1 MCSHPAITYAAK
13 PGNRK
18 GDEEMNPGLPTEN
31 QRKGGSM
38 KMSAEGQIACGG
50 AERESTAGGPP
61 SERQTKQYSLAK
73 ILGIWA
79 LAAAPMGIL
88 NWIVF
93 PLLAPRFESDPFRF
107 AITLVVLITL
117 GLVWLF
123 VLSMIIVCREE
134 GNLRWATVK
143 RRLRLNAPR
152 EPATG
157 EPRARLW
164 LWVVPFIVAVTVVE
178 LVLNTPLEN
187 AWVSVFPFLA
197 EPHGYSFDAILGSQ
211 EILARL
217 EGAWWF
223 FALFVVMAVFN
234 TILGEEFLFRGV
246 LLPKMEGVFG
256 RGSWVANSI
265 LFALYHVH
273 KPWVIPNAVLT
284 GLLYTFPA
292 YRYRS
297 TWMSIIVHSAQ
308 SVFFAFL
315 VLGVVLGLA

>member
-1 MCSHPAITYAAK
+1 
-13 PGNRK
+13 
-18 GDEEMNPGLPTEN
+18 MN
-31 QRKGGSM
+31 
-38 KMSAEGQIACGG
+38 AEGQIGRGG
-50 AERESTAGGPP
+50 VEGVSAVQGPP
-61 SERQTKQYSLAK
+61 TERRSEQYSLAK
-73 ILGIWA
+73 ILGIWV

-88 NWIVF
+88 GWIVF
-93 PLLAPRFESDPFRF
+93 PLLTPDSESDPLGVGVTR
-107 AITLVVLITL
+107 LVLLAL

-123 VLSMIIVCREE
+123 VLSMIIVRREE
-134 GNLRWATVK
+134 GDLRWTTIK

-157 EPRARLW
+157 ETRLRLW
-164 LWVVPFIVAVTVVE
+164 LWVVPFLVAVAVVE
-178 LVLNTPLEN
+178 LILNTPIEN
-187 AWVSVFPFLA
+187 AWVSIFPFFA
-197 EPHGYSFDAILGSQ
+197 EPQGYSFDAIFQSQ

-223 FALFVVMAVFN
+223 LALFVVQAAFN

-256 RGSWVANSI
+256 RFSWVANGV

-273 KPWVIPNAVLT
+273 QPWGIPNSILT
-284 GLLYTFPA
+284 GLLYTYPA

-297 TWMSIIVHSAQ
+297 TWMSIILHSAQ
-308 SVFFAFL
+308 SVYFAFL

>member
-1 MCSHPAITYAAK
+1 
-13 PGNRK
+13 
-18 GDEEMNPGLPTEN
+18 MNVETESIV
-31 QRKGGSM
+31 QSSTG
-38 KMSAEGQIACGG
+38 
-50 AERESTAGGPP
+50 ERRGE
-61 SERQTKQYSLAK
+61 QYSLAR

-93 PLLAPRFESDPFRF
+93 PLLAPGFESDPFRF
-107 AITLVVLITL
+107 GITLLVLLTL

-123 VLSMIIVCREE
+123 VLSMIIVRREE

-152 EPATG
+152 KPATG

-164 LWVVPFIVAVTVVE
+164 LWVVPFLVATAVVE

-187 AWVSVFPFLA
+187 AWVSVFPFIA
-197 EPHGYSFDAILGSQ
+197 ETQGYSLDALFGSQ
-211 EILARL
+211 EILQRL

-223 FALFVVMAVFN
+223 FALIVVMAVFN

-256 RGSWVANSI
+256 RGSWVANSV

-273 KPWVIPNAVLT
+273 KPWVIPNAILT

-308 SVFFAFL
+308 SVYFAFL

>member
-1 MCSHPAITYAAK
+1 
-13 PGNRK
+13 
-18 GDEEMNPGLPTEN
+18 MNVETESIV
-31 QRKGGSM
+31 QRSTG
-38 KMSAEGQIACGG
+38 
-50 AERESTAGGPP
+50 ERRGE
-61 SERQTKQYSLAK
+61 QYSLAR

-93 PLLAPRFESDPFRF
+93 PLLAPGFESDPFRF
-107 AITLVVLITL
+107 AITLLVLLTL

-123 VLSMIIVCREE
+123 VLSMIIVRREE

-152 EPATG
+152 KPATG

-164 LWVVPFIVAVTVVE
+164 LWVVPFIVATAVVE

-187 AWVSVFPFLA
+187 AWVSVFPLIA
-197 EPHGYSFDAILGSQ
+197 EPQGYSFDALFGSQ
-211 EILARL
+211 EILQRL

-223 FALFVVMAVFN
+223 FALIVVMAVFN

-256 RGSWVANSI
+256 RGSWVANSV

-308 SVFFAFL
+308 SVYFAFL